1 MATAATETTATAAVI
16 VVVAKCPTPG
26 QCKTRLMDR
35 LGPDGS
41 AALAQAMLS
50 DVLSTLSRTV
60 SDGVVCE

>member
-1 MATAATETTATAAVI
+1 METCAIAAQEAACVI

-60 SDGVVCE
+60 SGCHDVT